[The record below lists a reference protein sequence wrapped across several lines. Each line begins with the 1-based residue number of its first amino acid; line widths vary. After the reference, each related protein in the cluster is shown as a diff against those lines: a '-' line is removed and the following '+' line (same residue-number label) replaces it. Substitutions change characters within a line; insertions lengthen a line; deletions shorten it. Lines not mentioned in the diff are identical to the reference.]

1 MALAIVFTSLLII
14 FPIILIIPKH
24 GLMRYIEKYN
34 NAVYGNSNVQSK
46 VRGKKRKGKG
56 LNYFLEFW
64 KNSFNFKGNTK
75 RSEFWITQL
84 FLLFQYV
91 YVVILGIN
99 IYLINYSSKIYC
111 WGNYFG
117 CREIDERLIFQF
129 TINLIIGFSFL
140 TLIPSLSLQIR
151 RLRDFG
157 RNPLWV
163 LISLIPF
170 VGGILL
176 LIFYLSPSKE
186 DIRQRKLEGLEELL
200 SKGTIDEEEYKYM
213 RKQILMKF
221 VD

>member
-1 MALAIVFTSLLII
+1 MALAIVFTSLLSI
-14 FPIILIIPKH
+14 FPIIFIIPKH
-24 GLMRYIEKYN
+24 GLKRFVEQYK
-34 NAVYGNSNVQSK
+34 NALYGNSNVQSK
-46 VRGKKRKGKG
+46 VRGKKRKEKG

-91 YVVILGIN
+91 YAVILGIN
-99 IYLINYSSKIYC
+99 IYLINYTSRLYC
-111 WGNYFG
+111 RGNYFE
-117 CREIDERLIFQF
+117 CEEIDERLIFQF